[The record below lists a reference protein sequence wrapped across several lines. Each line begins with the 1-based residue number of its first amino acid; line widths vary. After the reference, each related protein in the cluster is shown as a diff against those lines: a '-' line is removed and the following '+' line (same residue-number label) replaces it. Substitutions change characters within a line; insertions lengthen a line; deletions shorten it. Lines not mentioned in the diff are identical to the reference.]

1 MARTKP
7 CPLCGN
13 APSPEYKPFCS
24 RGCRD
29 RDMLKWLGEG
39 YTIPVEANEDT
50 DNRDAAYNGGLD
62 SAEKPD

>member
-13 APSPEYKPFCS
+13 APAADYTPFCS

-39 YTIPVEANEDT
+39 YTIPVDANEDA
-50 DNRDAAYNGGLD
+50 DNRDMVRNGGLD

>member
-39 YTIPVEANEDT
+39 YTIPGDANEDV
-50 DNRDAAYNGGLD
+50 DNRDTERNGGLD
-62 SAEKPD
+62 STEKPD